1 MQKNSAQR
9 APVPTESVEQQL
21 LFRWA
26 RFYVSK
32 YPELALL
39 YHIPNGGS
47 RRKSEAGRFKAEGV
61 KAGVPDLFLPAARG
75 NFHGLYIEMKR
86 KAGGRVSAD
95 QKVWIDALSK
105 QGYAVR
111 VCLGWEDAART
122 LEFLSTPS
130 GWRATAKTDKVF
142 ICFCAKGRRIC
153 LFKTRKEKN
162 LPVAF

>member
-95 QKVWIDALSK
+95 QKAWINALSK

-122 LEFLSTPS
+122 LEEYLQLGEF
-130 GWRATAKTDKVF
+130 GKKQEV
-142 ICFCAKGRRIC
+142 KQ
-153 LFKTRKEKN
+153 EVN
-162 LPVAF
+162 

>member
-9 APVPTESVEQQL
+9 APVPTESAEQQL

-86 KAGGRVSAD
+86 KAGGRV
-95 QKVWIDALSK
+95 
-105 QGYAVR
+105 
-111 VCLGWEDAART
+111 CLGWEDAART
-122 LEFLSTPS
+122 LEKYLQLGEF
-130 GWRATAKTDKVF
+130 GKKQEV
-142 ICFCAKGRRIC
+142 
-153 LFKTRKEKN
+153 N
-162 LPVAF
+162 

>member
-61 KAGVPDLFLPAARG
+61 KAGVPDLFLPAARE
-75 NFHGLYIEMKR
+75 NFNGLYIEMKR

-122 LEFLSTPS
+122 LEKYLQLGEF
-130 GWRATAKTDKVF
+130 GKKQEV
-142 ICFCAKGRRIC
+142 
-153 LFKTRKEKN
+153 N
-162 LPVAF
+162 

>member
-61 KAGVPDLFLPAARG
+61 KAGVPDLNKITKIVCEALEGVA
-75 NFHGLYIEMKR
+75 YKDTVQITK
-86 KAGGRVSAD
+86 VSAI
-95 QKVWIDALSK
+95 KAWSVYPSVWVTIE
-105 QGYAVR
+105 G
-111 VCLGWEDAART
+111 E
-122 LEFLSTPS
+122 E
-130 GWRATAKTDKVF
+130 
-142 ICFCAKGRRIC
+142 
-153 LFKTRKEKN
+153 RKSDGH
-162 LPVAF
+162 A

>member
-47 RRKSEAGRFKAEGV
+47 RRKSEAGRFKADG
-61 KAGVPDLFLPAARG
+61 AGSGSTRPPMPTTPPPVAAEEPT
-75 NFHGLYIEMKR
+75 YDEMEYS
-86 KAGGRVSAD
+86 VND
-95 QKVWIDALSK
+95 
-105 QGYAVR
+105 
-111 VCLGWEDAART
+111 E
-122 LEFLSTPS
+122 
-130 GWRATAKTDKVF
+130 
-142 ICFCAKGRRIC
+142 
-153 LFKTRKEKN
+153 N
-162 LPVAF
+162 LPFF

>member
-9 APVPTESVEQQL
+9 APVPTESVEQKL
-21 LFRWA
+21 LFRWT

-95 QKVWIDALSK
+95 QKVLIDALSK

-122 LEFLSTPS
+122 LEEYLQLGEF
-130 GWRATAKTDKVF
+130 GKKQEV
-142 ICFCAKGRRIC
+142 
-153 LFKTRKEKN
+153 N
-162 LPVAF
+162 

>member
-61 KAGVPDLFLPAARG
+61 KAGVPDLFLPAARE
-75 NFHGLYIEMKR
+75 NFHGLYIE
-86 KAGGRVSAD
+86 
-95 QKVWIDALSK
+95 I
-105 QGYAVR
+105 
-111 VCLGWEDAART
+111 
-122 LEFLSTPS
+122 FLSTPS
-130 GWRATAKTDKVF
+130 GWRATRAFQIKKCGLMPLVSRGMP
-142 ICFCAKGRRIC
+142 CAC
-153 LFKTRKEKN
+153 
-162 LPVAF
+162 A

>member
-32 YPELALL
+32 YSELALL

-61 KAGVPDLFLPAARG
+61 KAGVPDLFLPAARE

-86 KAGGRVSAD
+86 KAVETLGNSVAFTGEKAD
-95 QKVWIDALSK
+95 GAGSGSTRPPMPTTPPPV
-105 QGYAVR
+105 
-111 VCLGWEDAART
+111 AAEEPT
-122 LEFLSTPS
+122 YDEMEYSVN
-130 GWRATAKTDKVF
+130 D
-142 ICFCAKGRRIC
+142 
-153 LFKTRKEKN
+153 EN
-162 LPVAF
+162 LPFF

>member
-21 LFRWA
+21 LFRWT

-61 KAGVPDLFLPAARG
+61 KAGVPDLFLPAAR
-75 NFHGLYIEMKR
+75 
-86 KAGGRVSAD
+86 
-95 QKVWIDALSK
+95 
-105 QGYAVR
+105 
-111 VCLGWEDAART
+111 
-122 LEFLSTPS
+122 EFLSTPS
-130 GWRATAKTDKVF
+130 GWRATP
-142 ICFCAKGRRIC
+142 
-153 LFKTRKEKN
+153 LSSS
-162 LPVAF
+162 